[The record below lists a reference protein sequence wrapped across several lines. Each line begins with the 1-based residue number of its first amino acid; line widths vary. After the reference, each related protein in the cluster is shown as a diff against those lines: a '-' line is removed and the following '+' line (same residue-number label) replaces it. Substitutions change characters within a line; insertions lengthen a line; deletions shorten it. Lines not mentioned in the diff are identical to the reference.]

1 MTAKS
6 SVGPFEKRIHEIDF
20 IRGVLI
26 FLVVL
31 DHVFWCFK
39 YYGQIWYGENHWM
52 YQVFNF
58 YWTSVARMIIQ
69 PLAVG
74 AFCFIS
80 GVSTAFSKNNWKRVT
95 IMLIFWAVIALGSNI
110 LQLVLNNS
118 GSNANIRVDFNI
130 IGCLAFCS
138 LVYCFI
144 QKRSWKGLLA
154 AALIAFLLSTYFV
167 PMLRNGLYNVVGG
180 RLSTR
185 PGATYN
191 VPNVYLIPLWEY
203 PIQGDYVPF
212 FPFLLFFLMGTL
224 FSAFFYRENKKSLIP
239 QRKEWERPICF
250 VGRHT
255 LIIYLA
261 HFILIRGIFVIINL
275 ILTGSFA

>member
-154 AALIAFLLSTYFV
+154 ATLIAFLLSTYFV

-185 PGATYN
+185 PGASYN
-191 VPNVYLIPLWEY
+191 IPNVYLIPLWEY
-203 PIQGDYVPF
+203 PVQGDYVPF